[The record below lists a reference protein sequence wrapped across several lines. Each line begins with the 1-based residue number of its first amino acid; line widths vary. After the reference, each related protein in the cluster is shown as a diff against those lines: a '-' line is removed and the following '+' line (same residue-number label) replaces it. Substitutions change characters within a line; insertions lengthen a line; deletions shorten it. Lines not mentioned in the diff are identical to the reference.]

1 MIDVPV
7 SNGSVWYR
15 RRSRRGVLTWRN
27 RRYRGRLSAIIWYG
41 VYEGPD
47 RSNSLLL
54 RNLRLAYI
62 CRRRLTCLLAMDRR
76 GTVAV
81 VEEASAQGK
90 TGGIEVDY
98 PPSYGMVCRKAP
110 IVQTACCCVICDW
123 HTYVDDDCRA
133 CRQWIGVVPSL

>member
-76 GTVAV
+76 GTVV
-81 VEEASAQGK
+81 VERWGMQ
-90 TGGIEVDY
+90 VDS

-123 HTYVDDDCRA
+123 HTYVDDD
-133 CRQWIGVVPSL
+133 